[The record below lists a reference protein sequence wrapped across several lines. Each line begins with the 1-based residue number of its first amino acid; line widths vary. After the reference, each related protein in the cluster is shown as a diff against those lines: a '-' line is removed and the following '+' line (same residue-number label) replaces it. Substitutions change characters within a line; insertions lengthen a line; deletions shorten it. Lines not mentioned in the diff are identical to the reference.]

1 MTLRWLITLLSVSV
15 LAIPLV
21 ACGGSSPSS
30 SDPAAKA
37 DQTSQAD
44 GAEQAD
50 VAEPGDDAAAE
61 PEAGGRVADARDEQ
75 PRAAPPRAVGPREAT
90 RTVGAGVRGDVG
102 LFYDALARQGSWVRH
117 PDYSYVWIPHRMGA
131 GWRPYQEGRWI
142 WTDEYGWYWDSDEP
156 FAWAVYHYGRW
167 DYDPDYGWFWVPGD
181 TWAPAWVTW
190 RYGGNSIGWAPI
202 APDARGFASG
212 MPRRAAA
219 PILESWVFVDQRNFA
234 APDLPRYVVP
244 VSRIRA
250 SLDLAVDARGPR
262 FDNGRVYNGVIGRD
276 EIKRFAKGPIET
288 RSLVYVGNR
297 DDAFEDVS
305 GGRVGIYRP
314 VIAPGEMRRPPAA
327 VIEVGRTDRV
337 VIREYADVGG
347 ARGRDAPSAALLD
360 VLDPHDRQALIEVRI
375 TAKEDALDS
384 RIRQLQTERAA
395 LLEQRRKEAKRLE
408 GQLEKER
415 EQALLERLQAQEL
428 VRKQKQELA
437 TEIKVDAPAADSPV
451 QAPGSPAQAPGE
463 SNAAKAPAPTAS
475 TAPAEPAK
483 PEPEAAKTGT
493 PAPAAPVANGDA
505 EKGHGV
511 KKGQPPAKT
520 EAVNTPA
527 AGAVPEEK
535 APAKAKTG
543 ETAAET
549 PATEAPAAKAGP
561 EKRHGKL
568 PEEKAQTPEGAV
580 GDTTPVNQTGK
591 AKVKQA
597 DVPPPAAVEPLVAEP
612 PAAPQG
618 AAPSPAGGAAETN
631 GAKATSH
638 GAADVE
644 GGAKVKK
651 GHKPVPATE
660 EGKAEAVPQE
670 TPQPQSAPAA
680 EVPAQ
685 PPEAALP
692 PAQPP
697 QAVIPPAAREVEGE
711 ASPTAKGPD
720 AKSNGHGGEH
730 EKKKAKAAP
739 PAEPAGTR
747 PAASPNEGAATDNAP
762 AAAKAA
768 PCEPGTEGCQAAE

>member
-30 SDPAAKA
+30 SDPVAKA

-408 GQLEKER
+408 GQL
-415 EQALLERLQAQEL
+415 A
-428 VRKQKQELA
+428 
-437 TEIKVDAPAADSPV
+437 
-451 QAPGSPAQAPGE
+451 
-463 SNAAKAPAPTAS
+463 
-475 TAPAEPAK
+475 
-483 PEPEAAKTGT
+483 
-493 PAPAAPVANGDA
+493 
-505 EKGHGV
+505 
-511 KKGQPPAKT
+511 
-520 EAVNTPA
+520 
-527 AGAVPEEK
+527 
-535 APAKAKTG
+535 
-543 ETAAET
+543 AAET

-568 PEEKAQTPEGAV
+568 PAEKAQTPEGAV
-580 GDTTPVNQTGK
+580 GDTTPVDQTGK

>member
-1 MTLRWLITLLSVSV
+1 MPPPSLRQEGASPMRGMSSRVLLPHALSALGRRRGRS
-15 LAIPLV
+15 AP
-21 ACGGSSPSS
+21 GF
-30 SDPAAKA
+30 AAMW
-37 DQTSQAD
+37 D
-44 GAEQAD
+44 
-50 VAEPGDDAAAE
+50 
-61 PEAGGRVADARDEQ
+61 
-75 PRAAPPRAVGPREAT
+75 
-90 RTVGAGVRGDVG
+90 
-102 LFYDALARQGSWVRH
+102 DALARQGSWVRH

-408 GQLEKER
+408 GQL
-415 EQALLERLQAQEL
+415 A
-428 VRKQKQELA
+428 
-437 TEIKVDAPAADSPV
+437 
-451 QAPGSPAQAPGE
+451 
-463 SNAAKAPAPTAS
+463 
-475 TAPAEPAK
+475 
-483 PEPEAAKTGT
+483 
-493 PAPAAPVANGDA
+493 
-505 EKGHGV
+505 
-511 KKGQPPAKT
+511 
-520 EAVNTPA
+520 
-527 AGAVPEEK
+527 
-535 APAKAKTG
+535 
-543 ETAAET
+543 AAET

-568 PEEKAQTPEGAV
+568 PAEKAQTPEGAV
-580 GDTTPVNQTGK
+580 GDTTPVDQTGK

>member
-15 LAIPLV
+15 LAITLV

-408 GQLEKER
+408 GQL
-415 EQALLERLQAQEL
+415 A
-428 VRKQKQELA
+428 
-437 TEIKVDAPAADSPV
+437 
-451 QAPGSPAQAPGE
+451 
-463 SNAAKAPAPTAS
+463 
-475 TAPAEPAK
+475 
-483 PEPEAAKTGT
+483 
-493 PAPAAPVANGDA
+493 
-505 EKGHGV
+505 
-511 KKGQPPAKT
+511 
-520 EAVNTPA
+520 
-527 AGAVPEEK
+527 
-535 APAKAKTG
+535 
-543 ETAAET
+543 AAET

-580 GDTTPVNQTGK
+580 GDTTPVDQTGK

-670 TPQPQSAPAA
+670 TPQPHSAPAA

>member
-1 MTLRWLITLLSVSV
+1 
-15 LAIPLV
+15 
-21 ACGGSSPSS
+21 
-30 SDPAAKA
+30 
-37 DQTSQAD
+37 
-44 GAEQAD
+44 
-50 VAEPGDDAAAE
+50 
-61 PEAGGRVADARDEQ
+61 
-75 PRAAPPRAVGPREAT
+75 
-90 RTVGAGVRGDVG
+90 
-102 LFYDALARQGSWVRH
+102 
-117 PDYSYVWIPHRMGA
+117 
-131 GWRPYQEGRWI
+131 
-142 WTDEYGWYWDSDEP
+142 
-156 FAWAVYHYGRW
+156 
-167 DYDPDYGWFWVPGD
+167 
-181 TWAPAWVTW
+181 VTW

-384 RIRQLQTERAA
+384 RIKQLQTERAA

-437 TEIKVDAPAADSPV
+437 TEIKVDAPAAGSPV

-475 TAPAEPAK
+475 TAPVEPAK
-483 PEPEAAKTGT
+483 PEPEAAKTGA
-493 PAPAAPVANGDA
+493 PAPAAPVANG
-505 EKGHGV
+505 EVQKGHGA

-543 ETAAET
+543 ETATET
-549 PATEAPAAKAGP
+549 PATETPAAKAGS

-580 GDTTPVNQTGK
+580 GDTAPVDQTGK
-591 AKVKQA
+591 AKAKQA
-597 DVPPPAAVEPLVAEP
+597 DMPPPAAAEP
-612 PAAPQG
+612 PVAPQG
-618 AAPSPAGGAAETN
+618 AAPSPAGDAAETN
-631 GAKATSH
+631 GAKTSSH
-638 GAADVE
+638 GAAEVE
-644 GGAKVKK
+644 SGDKVKK
-651 GHKPVPATE
+651 GHNKPVPVTE

-680 EVPAQ
+680 KA
-685 PPEAALP
+685 

-697 QAVIPPAAREVEGE
+697 QAAIAPAAETPAPPPQAAIPPAAQGE
-711 ASPTAKGPD
+711 ASPTAKGLD
-720 AKSNGHGGEH
+720 AKSSGHGGEH

-739 PAEPAGTR
+739 AAPAGTP
-747 PAASPNEGAATDNAP
+747 PAPSPDEGAASENAP
-762 AAAKAA
+762 AAAKGA

>member
-15 LAIPLV
+15 LAITLV

-408 GQLEKER
+408 GQL
-415 EQALLERLQAQEL
+415 A
-428 VRKQKQELA
+428 
-437 TEIKVDAPAADSPV
+437 
-451 QAPGSPAQAPGE
+451 
-463 SNAAKAPAPTAS
+463 
-475 TAPAEPAK
+475 
-483 PEPEAAKTGT
+483 
-493 PAPAAPVANGDA
+493 
-505 EKGHGV
+505 
-511 KKGQPPAKT
+511 
-520 EAVNTPA
+520 
-527 AGAVPEEK
+527 
-535 APAKAKTG
+535 
-543 ETAAET
+543 AAET

-568 PEEKAQTPEGAV
+568 PAEKAQTPEGAV
-580 GDTTPVNQTGK
+580 GDTTPVDQTGK

>member
-408 GQLEKER
+408 GQL
-415 EQALLERLQAQEL
+415 A
-428 VRKQKQELA
+428 
-437 TEIKVDAPAADSPV
+437 
-451 QAPGSPAQAPGE
+451 
-463 SNAAKAPAPTAS
+463 
-475 TAPAEPAK
+475 
-483 PEPEAAKTGT
+483 
-493 PAPAAPVANGDA
+493 
-505 EKGHGV
+505 
-511 KKGQPPAKT
+511 
-520 EAVNTPA
+520 
-527 AGAVPEEK
+527 
-535 APAKAKTG
+535 
-543 ETAAET
+543 AAET

-568 PEEKAQTPEGAV
+568 PAEKAQTPEGAV
-580 GDTTPVNQTGK
+580 GDTTPVDQTGK

>member
-15 LAIPLV
+15 LAITLV

-190 RYGGNSIGWAPI
+190 CYGGNSIGWAPI

-219 PILESWVFVDQRNFA
+219 AILESWVFVDQRNFA

-408 GQLEKER
+408 GQL
-415 EQALLERLQAQEL
+415 A
-428 VRKQKQELA
+428 
-437 TEIKVDAPAADSPV
+437 
-451 QAPGSPAQAPGE
+451 
-463 SNAAKAPAPTAS
+463 
-475 TAPAEPAK
+475 
-483 PEPEAAKTGT
+483 
-493 PAPAAPVANGDA
+493 
-505 EKGHGV
+505 
-511 KKGQPPAKT
+511 
-520 EAVNTPA
+520 
-527 AGAVPEEK
+527 
-535 APAKAKTG
+535 
-543 ETAAET
+543 AAET

-568 PEEKAQTPEGAV
+568 PAEKAQTPEGAV

-739 PAEPAGTR
+739 PAEPAGTG